1 MANES
6 LPVDPYDFMTLAK
19 RAGFP
24 YEKLAK
30 LFAYSQTASGL
41 DVTYSKRITYSSEP
55 PLRVLFAG
63 PLALPVSAALNTTR
77 KLVSEPGTAFAKA
90 YELSGGGN
98 KWWYL
103 PPIDDDE
110 LFGNLHL
117 AQGVYAVWLT
127 RQNTRVEEIENGIEG
142 S

>member
-6 LPVDPYDFMTLAK
+6 VPVNPYDFITLAK

-41 DVTYSKRITYSSEP
+41 DVTYSKRFTYDGDP
-55 PLRVLFAG
+55 PVRVLFAG
-63 PLALPVSAALNTTR
+63 PLALPVSSALNTTR
-77 KLVSEPGTAFAKA
+77 KLVTNPSTAFAKA

-103 PPIDDDE
+103 PPINEDE

-117 AQGVYAVWLT
+117 AQGYYAVWLT
-127 RQNTRVEEIENGIEG
+127 RQNTQVEEIPDGD
-142 S
+142 